1 MHRKSIVAKAL
12 PLAVIISVL
21 GCEKKV
27 AETGPPAPPEVLVTQ
42 VISGDVPV
50 IRSWVGTLDG
60 SENADIRARVTGY
73 LQKRDYQ
80 EGSFVKEGDLLF
92 EIDPR
97 PFEAALAQAKS
108 ELDQVQATQAAT
120 QADFERSQDLYNKKV
135 ISVQEYENKRQLN
148 QAQVAKSEALQAA
161 AQTAQL
167 NLDYTKISAPV
178 DGIAGL
184 SKANI
189 GDLVGTGSEVT
200 LTTVSKIDPIRLYF
214 PINEQDYKKHAS
226 ALQKGMQKPESEREA
241 TVELVFADG
250 TVYPEKG
257 KFSFVDRQVDPTTGT
272 ILVAANFPNPDH
284 SLRPGQFAKARAG
297 IEKIFDALLV
307 PERALSELQ
316 GSYQVGVI
324 DDNGKAEIRPI
335 KIGPRYNHQVVVMEG
350 LKKGETIIVEGLQ
363 NVRPGMN
370 VNAKP
375 YQKSATQESD
385 ANAPGPQNAK
395 EERTASEG

>member
-50 IRSWVGTLDG
+50 TRSWVGTLDG

-250 TVYPEKG
+250 TVYPQKG

-272 ILVAANFPNPDH
+272 ILVAVNFPNPDH
-284 SLRPGQFAKARAG
+284 SLRPGQFAKARAA
-297 IEKIFDALLV
+297 IERISDALLV

>member
-1 MHRKSIVAKAL
+1 MHRKPIVAKAL

-241 TVELVFADG
+241 SVELVFADG
-250 TVYPEKG
+250 TVYPQKG

-284 SLRPGQFAKARAG
+284 SLRPGQFAKASAA
-297 IEKIFDALLV
+297 IEKISDALLV

>member
-1 MHRKSIVAKAL
+1 MHRKSIIAKAL
-12 PLAVIISVL
+12 ALAVIISVV

-27 AETGPPAPPEVLVTQ
+27 AETGPPAPPEVLVTK
-42 VISGDVPV
+42 VISGDVPM
-50 IRSWVGTLDG
+50 IREWVGTLDG

-80 EGSFVKEGDLLF
+80 EGSYVKEGDLLF

-120 QADFERSQDLYNKKV
+120 QADFERSQELYNKKV

-148 QAQVAKSEALQAA
+148 QAQVAKAEALQAA

-214 PINEQDYKKHAS
+214 PINEQDYKNHAS
-226 ALQKGMQKPESEREA
+226 ALQKGMQRPESEREA

-297 IEKIFDALLV
+297 IEKITDALLV

-316 GSYQVGVI
+316 GSYQVGVV
-324 DDNGKAEIRPI
+324 DENGKAEIRPI
-335 KIGPRYNHQVVVMEG
+335 KIGPRYNHQVVVTEG
-350 LKKGETIIVEGLQ
+350 LKKGETVIVEGLQ
-363 NVRPGMN
+363 NVRPGLN
-370 VNAKP
+370 VNVKP
-375 YQKSATQESD
+375 YEKSATQESD
-385 ANAPGPQNAK
+385 SPAPGPQNAK
-395 EERTASEG
+395 EERTESEG